1 MSDNADLKQQHLKH
15 HLMERLAVLEARVGR
30 ISDDLRHES
39 NPLEQDFEEQ
49 ATQREGEEVLGAL
62 DEAGRRELDSIR
74 TALARIEAGTYG
86 ICRRCREPISPARL
100 SVLPTALECVSCAA

>member
-1 MSDNADLKQQHLKH
+1 MSENDKLKQPLI
-15 HLMERLAVLEARVGR
+15 ERLAVLEARVGR
-30 ISDDLRHES
+30 IADDLRHES

-74 TALARIEAGTYG
+74 TALARIEAGSYG
-86 ICRRCREPISPARL
+86 ICRRCREPIAAARL
-100 SVLPTALECVSCAA
+100 SVLPTALECVDCAA

>member
-1 MSDNADLKQQHLKH
+1 MSDKADLKQQ
-15 HLMERLAVLEARVGR
+15 LMQRLAVLEARVGR
-30 ISDDLRHES
+30 IAGDLRHES

-74 TALARIEAGTYG
+74 AALHWQHVWTSG
-86 ICRRCREPISPARL
+86 CRTTGR
-100 SVLPTALECVSCAA
+100 

>member
-1 MSDNADLKQQHLKH
+1 MSDNDKLKQQLI
-15 HLMERLAVLEARVGR
+15 ERLAVLEARVGR
-30 ISDDLRHES
+30 IADDLRHES

-62 DEAGRRELDSIR
+62 DEA
-74 TALARIEAGTYG
+74 ALARIEAGSYG

-100 SVLPTALECVSCAA
+100 SVLPTALECVDCAA